1 MPTQINGLPAHV
13 LLIHA
18 IVILIPLGA
27 LFTVLSAVWPAAHRK
42 LGFLAPLACLIGVV
56 LVPVTTNAGEW
67 LEEKIAANGEVRAIE
82 KHAELGDAFLWYAI
96 LLFVVSAAVWWLG
109 RSYRW
114 QVLPGRS
121 ENPRSPRARHRARAA
136 PCWRSARGAEAG
148 ATGLGRAVL
157 AVVTSS
163 SRCSWCTSSTAS
175 ATPARRRPGTTS
187 NAAI

>member
-67 LEEKIAANGEVRAIE
+67 LEEKIAR
-82 KHAELGDAFLWYAI
+82 
-96 LLFVVSAAVWWLG
+96 
-109 RSYRW
+109 
-114 QVLPGRS
+114 
-121 ENPRSPRARHRARAA
+121 
-136 PCWRSARGAEAG
+136 
-148 ATGLGRAVL
+148 TG
-157 AVVTSS
+157 
-163 SRCSWCTSSTAS
+163 
-175 ATPARRRPGTTS
+175 
-187 NAAI
+187 